1 MDKPLNFSRYGGVEI
16 EKDGVTVL
24 WYKIKTPQD
33 SPLFIL
39 FEKPVVK
46 AELVSSQGEAFS
58 LLKMMTKAKGAP
70 LYNIQDMFAEAD
82 RVRKELGE
90 DGIIQADGEDFSI
103 SLVDH
108 VTGEKHM
115 LTCGLHVKPIKEG
128 VVDERKGKES
138 VGTKA

>member
-1 MDKPLNFSRYGGVEI
+1 MSEPLNFSHHGGTEI
-16 EKDGVTVL
+16 GKDGVTIL
-24 WYKIKTPQD
+24 WFKIKAPTD

-58 LLKMMTKAKGAP
+58 LLKMMAKTKGAP

-82 RVRKELGE
+82 RVRQELGE
-90 DGIIQADGEDFSI
+90 DNITQSDGEDFSI

-108 VTGEKHM
+108 VTGEKRM
-115 LTCGLHVKPIKEG
+115 LTFGLHVKPIKEG
-128 VVDERKGKES
+128 EAKEGERPIERD
-138 VGTKA
+138 